1 MKWRT
6 AMLTNKLN
14 LPEVFYNAVKNDG
27 YNPGSSDIT
36 VTQLKDPPRMIA
48 LKKKHAGELS
58 EDCADRGYAL
68 LGQAVHTILERAAE
82 PEAIVE
88 ERYYSEVLGWNLGG
102 QIDHYKESLLT
113 DFKVTSAY
121 VVKGHLSG
129 EKDDWNC
136 QLNTLAYL
144 LRENDIEVKELQ
156 VLALL
161 RDWSKLEILRDSSGN
176 YPRHQIQVVGIPLW
190 SHSKARDWVTER
202 IRLHQAALKEL
213 PLCTAEDRWKRGDKY
228 AVMKEG
234 RKSALRVLDDRDG
247 AEKWCQENS
256 YGHYEQLPND
266 FNSCLAFNKGISI
279 VHRPGEP
286 IRCQN
291 YCSVANHCSQF
302 QGE

>member
-1 MKWRT
+1 MI
-6 AMLTNKLN
+6 TNKLN

-27 YNPGSSDIT
+27 YNPGESDIT

-48 LKKKHAGELS
+48 LKKKHAGELQ

-88 ERYYSEVLGWNLGG
+88 ERYYSDILGWKLGG
-102 QIDHYKESLLT
+102 QIDHFKEGLLT
-113 DFKVTSAY
+113 DFKVTSGY
-121 VVKGHLSG
+121 VVKGHIAG
-129 EKDDWNC
+129 EKNDWNC
-136 QLNTLAYL
+136 QLNALAFL
-144 LRENDIEVKELQ
+144 LRENGLEVKELQ

-161 RDWSKLEILRDSSGN
+161 RDWSKMEVLRDYSGN

-213 PLCTAEDRWKRGDKY
+213 PLCTAEDRWKRQDKY

-234 RKSALRVLDDRDG
+234 RKSALRVLDKMG
-247 AEKWCQENS
+247 EAEHW
-256 YGHYEQLPND
+256 
-266 FNSCLAFNKGISI
+266 AFANNHAQISETEFKPNKGISI
-279 VHRPGEP
+279 VHRPGES

-291 YCSVANHCSQF
+291 YCSVASHCSQF
-302 QGE
+302 KGEE